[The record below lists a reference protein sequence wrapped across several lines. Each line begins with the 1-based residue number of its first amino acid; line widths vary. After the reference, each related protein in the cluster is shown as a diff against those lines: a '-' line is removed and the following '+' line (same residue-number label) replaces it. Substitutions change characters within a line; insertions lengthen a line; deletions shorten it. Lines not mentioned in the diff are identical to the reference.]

1 MRLRSLR
8 VPSPSQSRERD
19 RGLECQP
26 ASLPAHLCLRANSCA
41 LPRRAAHWTNLL
53 PALRQNHELIWALAR
68 KELMVRYKRSALGF
82 LWALLNPLL
91 TMAILALVFSLL
103 MRFSIEHY
111 SVFLISALLPWTFFA
126 QSLAYSAESV
136 VGNGELLKKVYV
148 EKTVFPIAA
157 VLSNLVNFALS
168 FIPLAFLLVVLGHP
182 LHITWVYLPAAV
194 LALTMFTLGCGFV
207 VAASNVFFRD
217 VAHILQVVL
226 SILFYFSPIL
236 YSLDLI
242 PQQYRYI
249 FRLNPVLYLLEGFR
263 DAIYSGVLPS
273 LASTALALG
282 IGVAALLIGYVIF
295 RRYQE
300 SFVFYV

>member
-1 MRLRSLR
+1 MRDASALSAGASANLLLSQGISL
-8 VPSPSQSRERD
+8 
-19 RGLECQP
+19 GATTC
-26 ASLPAHLCLRANSCA
+26 AS
-41 LPRRAAHWTNLL
+41 AAARPIGRNLL

-68 KELMVRYKRSALGF
+68 KDLMVRYKRSALGF

-103 MRFSIEHY
+103 MRFSIENY
-111 SVFLISALLPWTFFA
+111 SVFLISALLPWTFFS

-136 VGNGELLKKVYV
+136 VGNGELLKKVRV
-148 EKTVFPIAA
+148 EKAVFPISA

-168 FIPLAFLLVVLGHP
+168 FIPLAALLLVLGHP
-182 LHITWVYLPAAV
+182 LHWTWLYLPAAV
-194 LALTMFTLGCGFV
+194 VALAMFTLGCGFI

-217 VAHILQVVL
+217 VSHILQVVL
-226 SILFYFSPIL
+226 SILFYFSPII

-242 PQQYRYI
+242 PEQYRYI

-263 DAIYSGVLPS
+263 DSIYAGAVPS
-273 LASTALALG
+273 LASVALAFG
-282 IGVAALLIGYVIF
+282 IGLAALLLGYAIF